1 VRQRDEPPDQ
11 RRPASRHPHVDQDER
26 RPEVPS
32 DRHRLVAVGRLPDD
46 AEVRLLVQQ
55 RGHGGPDAGVVVGYD
70 DGDLAANGGRH
81 RSTLAHAAVVVVMPA
96 HRSSGAGVPAATP
109 RSACQTRDVT
119 GSGTPDRPTTGTV
132 RVLVVDDHR
141 MFAASLAQALQS
153 ESDLLVV
160 GQGTSISEA
169 RRLTAS
175 TTPDVVLLDHRL
187 PDGDG
192 VGAIAEL
199 HRIRPSAKIVV
210 LTATTS
216 DRLLV
221 AAMEAG
227 AAGFIAKTQRL
238 DDVVDGVR
246 AAAQGES
253 VVSAKLLTRLLP
265 RLRRQG
271 GGSGAELTERERE
284 ILDLLAKGLSNADI
298 ARELTISVH
307 TVRNH
312 VANLSAKLGAHS
324 KLEVLSIAVRE
335 GLVAST

>member
-1 VRQRDEPPDQ
+1 VRQRDQPPDQ
-11 RRPASRHPHVDQDER
+11 VGPPSGHPHVGHHESR
-26 RPEVPS
+26 AEVPG
-32 DRHRLVAVGRLPDD
+32 DRHRVVAVGRLADD
-46 AEVRLLVQQ
+46 AEVRLLVEQP
-55 RGHGGPDAGVVVGYD
+55 RDGGPDPLVVVGDD
-70 DGDLAANGGRH
+70 DGDLAARRGRH
-81 RSTLAHAAVVVVMPA
+81 RSTLAHAATVVVMRA
-96 HRSSGAGVPAATP
+96 HRSSGAAVPGATLGG
-109 RSACQTRDVT
+109 ACQTRRVT
-119 GSGTPDRPTTGTV
+119 GSGTQDGPPPDTV

-160 GQGTSISEA
+160 GQGTSIGEA
-169 RRLTAS
+169 RALMAS

-199 HRIRPSAKIVV
+199 HGIRPSARIVV

-238 DDVVDGVR
+238 DDVISGVR

-271 GGSGAELTERERE
+271 SGSRAELTERERE
-284 ILDLLAKGLSNADI
+284 ILDLLARGLSNADI
-298 ARELTISVH
+298 AQQLTISVH

-335 GLVAST
+335 GLVGS

>member
-1 VRQRDEPPDQ
+1 
-11 RRPASRHPHVDQDER
+11 
-26 RPEVPS
+26 
-32 DRHRLVAVGRLPDD
+32 
-46 AEVRLLVQQ
+46 
-55 RGHGGPDAGVVVGYD
+55 
-70 DGDLAANGGRH
+70 
-81 RSTLAHAAVVVVMPA
+81 M
-96 HRSSGAGVPAATP
+96 
-109 RSACQTRDVT
+109 
-119 GSGTPDRPTTGTV
+119 V
-132 RVLVVDDHR
+132 RVLIVDDHQ

-160 GQGTSISEA
+160 GQGASISGA
-169 RRLTAS
+169 RDLLAS
-175 TTPDVVLLDHRL
+175 TAPDVVLLDHRL

-192 VGAIAEL
+192 VGAIADL

-221 AAMEAG
+221 AAMESG

-238 DDVVDGVR
+238 DDVIDGVR

-265 RLRRQG
+265 RLQRQG
-271 GGSGAELTERERE
+271 GGATELTERERE

-298 ARELTISVH
+298 AGQLTISVH

-312 VANLSAKLGAHS
+312 VANMSAKLGAHS

-335 GLVAST
+335 GLVDAV

>member
-1 VRQRDEPPDQ
+1 
-11 RRPASRHPHVDQDER
+11 
-26 RPEVPS
+26 
-32 DRHRLVAVGRLPDD
+32 
-46 AEVRLLVQQ
+46 
-55 RGHGGPDAGVVVGYD
+55 
-70 DGDLAANGGRH
+70 
-81 RSTLAHAAVVVVMPA
+81 M
-96 HRSSGAGVPAATP
+96 
-109 RSACQTRDVT
+109 
-119 GSGTPDRPTTGTV
+119 TGTV
-132 RVLVVDDHR
+132 RVLVVDDHQ

-160 GQGTSISEA
+160 GQGTSIGDA
-169 RRLTAS
+169 RRLVAS

-253 VVSAKLLTRLLP
+253 VVNAKLLTRLLP
-265 RLRRQG
+265 RLRRRSG
-271 GGSGAELTERERE
+271 GGAELTERERE

-298 ARELTISVH
+298 AQELTLSVH

-335 GLVAST
+335 GLVDST